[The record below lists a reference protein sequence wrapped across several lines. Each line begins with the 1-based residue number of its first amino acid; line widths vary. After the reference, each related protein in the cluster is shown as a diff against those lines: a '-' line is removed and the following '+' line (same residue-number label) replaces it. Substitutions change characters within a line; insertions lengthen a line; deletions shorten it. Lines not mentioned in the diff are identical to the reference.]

1 MELISQKIGGEL
13 RYNLAS
19 KGSFRSTFNYIDN
32 EFVSNSN
39 ASLDYEMLEGL
50 QPGSN
55 MTWELTYQQNLSKHM
70 QLSINYN
77 GRKSEESKIIHTA
90 GVQVRAFF

>member
-1 MELISQKIGGEL
+1 
-13 RYNLAS
+13 
-19 KGSFRSTFNYIDN
+19 
-32 EFVSNSN
+32 VSNGN

-50 QPGSN
+50 QEGSN
-55 MTWELTYQQNLSKHM
+55 MTWEITYQQNLSKHM

-77 GRKSEESKIIHTA
+77 GRKSEESPIIHTA